1 MVVLL
6 ALSALLIGALIGAT
20 GVGGVLLIPALM
32 FFGGLGTHQAMAT
45 ALFSFFFAGILA
57 TYIYQRYGSIQ
68 WNVTLPV
75 LVGSFLSSYVG
86 AWVGSLASARLL
98 NMLLAAIILLSSSY
112 SLLPKRETALAPTL
126 SKNNSTALLLGIGLF
141 TGFLCGMT
149 GAGGGIISVPVM
161 LIFGYAT
168 LPTIATSQVLQSIV
182 SVSGSASNWSN
193 GFIVF
198 SIAWWVT
205 LCELAGIAL
214 GVRIAHKV
222 PVAVLKKCV
231 TLFCIAIG
239 LFIACRAV
247 FFQDA

>member
-1 MVVLL
+1 MLVLL
-6 ALSALLIGALIGAT
+6 GLSALFIGVLIGAT

-57 TYIYQRYGSIQ
+57 TYIYQRYGSIS

-75 LVGSFLSSYVG
+75 LLGSFLSSYAG
-86 AWVGSLASARLL
+86 AWVGSLASARQL
-98 NMLLAAIILLSSSY
+98 NILLAAIILLSSSY
-112 SLLPKRETALAPTL
+112 ALLPKREATIATSISGRA
-126 SKNNSTALLLGIGLF
+126 STGLLFGIGLF
-141 TGFLCGMT
+141 TGFFCGMT

-182 SVSGSASNWSN
+182 SVSGSASNWSS

-198 SIAWWVT
+198 SVAWWIT
-205 LCELAGIAL
+205 LCELAGITL

-222 PVAVLKKCV
+222 PVAVLKRCV
-231 TLFCIAIG
+231 TFFCIAIG
-239 LFIACRAV
+239 LFIAFKAI